1 MGEEHQVQQL
11 QWLLRICK
19 LQRCKT
25 DTGGERMNMHEAI
38 LSIGAVAAII
48 ELIWWVAVSTVVYR
62 MIKDKGDEQ

>member
-1 MGEEHQVQQL
+1 
-11 QWLLRICK
+11 
-19 LQRCKT
+19 
-25 DTGGERMNMHEAI
+25 MNMHEAV